1 MWKIKADKWNVY
13 HEFEHIYKSSL
24 LKYKQNFVF
33 GIAAYDEPKSI
44 QKVKQL
50 A

>member
-13 HEFEHIYKSSL
+13 HEFEHIYKSS